1 MFLLTFSPFD
11 KIETNRPGNRIK
23 AEGEAVIIPP
33 ILCRLVLSKGIK
45 RQNKKKNGFQFSLKI
60 LEKTFFES

>member
-45 RQNKKKNGFQFSLKI
+45 RQNKKKKRISKKQSNYIMHVSSL
-60 LEKTFFES
+60 